1 MVSVSKPGLLI
12 PDLEFGSLAI
22 FPERSLSNL
31 QRLNLLTI
39 DTDARATALRGAW
52 KLPQQLLQRQ
62 RAVDGSQ
69 PQSPQLVDTIQQQQ
83 QYCNIH
89 VRSRFWQVRAT
100 AQFRRLAR
108 RAHGAIDARCDPGLK
123 AGQAQ
128 PQCIGAGPALSGR
141 RNVPPPPKRSAQ
153 STGGLGLELCH
164 CGSLAL
170 QRLEWRVPQ
179 HLQHR
184 GPRATA

>member
-1 MVSVSKPGLLI
+1 MYARYKALLSLMVSVSKPGLLI

-22 FPERSLSNL
+22 FPERSLSNF

-69 PQSPQLVDTIQQQQ
+69 PQSPQLIDTIQQPQ

-100 AQFRRLAR
+100 AQFRRLTL

-123 AGQAQ
+123 AGQPQAQ
-128 PQCIGAGPALSGR
+128 RIRPGPAFGGR
-141 RNVPPPPKRSAQ
+141 RDVHPTPERIAQ
-153 STGGLGLELCH
+153 AAVGFGLELRQ
-164 CGSLAL
+164 CGRIRF
-170 QRLEWRVPQ
+170 QRKAE
-179 HLQHR
+179 
-184 GPRATA
+184 